1 MKKYIHILHARDYL
15 ELTSTEIIRIMD
27 LLAGLV
33 LGLCVAVWLAYYR
46 QELLAYPYL
55 QALLYLPNGQGG

>member
-1 MKKYIHILHARDYL
+1 
-15 ELTSTEIIRIMD
+15 MD